1 MAIGKTLLPI
11 QPPVLKYTVDIF
23 TASGTYTKPANLD
36 YAYVF
41 MQSSGGGGG
50 SGRRGAAGSNRGGG
64 LGNPGGNAVLANF
77 LNSDLSATSAV
88 TIGAAGAGGL
98 AITTDNT
105 SGPTPDGLAAGT
117 TSFRSAGFFQV
128 NSPFSSGTLTTT
140 LTTLRG
146 IFTNISISLKPRLV
160 GAFGATNIIGNFS
173 VDDRVRGN
181 TINPFGGQVKVIRD
195 AGSAGGQISIANAQT
210 AGGPLG
216 GFYNTSNFITGSMAG
231 TAAQTAPLQP
241 SVFMTFGEFLNQIFP
256 WFDASDANYNIGR
269 NGLGGGCGD
278 TAGTV
283 AGLAGSQGV
292 GYGAGG
298 GGGGASTNG
307 ANSGAGA
314 AGTSGIVIIIN
325 VLTS

>member
-11 QPPVLKYTVDIF
+11 QPPVPKYTVDIF

-41 MQSSGGGGG
+41 MQSSGGGGA

-64 LGNPGGNAVLANF
+64 PGNSGGNVALANF
-77 LNSDLSATSAV
+77 LNSDLLATELV
-88 TIGAAGAGGL
+88 TIGAVGTGGA
-98 AITTDNT
+98 ARTTDNT
-105 SGPTPDGLAAGT
+105 SGTNGTAAGN
-117 TSFRSAGFFQV
+117 TSFRNATFFNVLSPPAFGSA
-128 NSPFSSGTLTTT
+128 TTT
-140 LTTLRG
+140 ITTLRG
-146 IFTNISISLKPRLV
+146 GTSNVSISLKPKLV
-160 GAFGATNIIGNFS
+160 GAFGATFAIGNIAT
-173 VDDRVRGN
+173 DDRARGN

-195 AGSAGGQISIANAQT
+195 AGSVGGQISSANAQI
-210 AGGPLG
+210 AGGALG
-216 GFYNTSNFITGSMAG
+216 GFYNTSNVLTGAMAR
-231 TAAQTAPLQP
+231 TAAETAPLQP

-256 WFDASDANYNIGR
+256 WFDASDANYDIGR

-283 AGLAGSQGV
+283 AGFAGSQGV

-314 AGTSGIVIIIN
+314 AGTAGIVIIIN

>member
-11 QPPVLKYTVDIF
+11 QPPVPKYTVDIF

-77 LNSDLSATSAV
+77 LNSDLDAEETV
-88 TIGAAGAGGL
+88 TIGAAGTGG
-98 AITTDNT
+98 AAKTTDNT
-105 SGPTPDGLAAGT
+105 SGANGNAAGI
-117 TSFRSAGFFQV
+117 TSFRSTVFFQV
-128 NSPFSSGTLTTT
+128 NSPLTSGTVTTT
-140 LTTLRG
+140 ITTLRG
-146 IFTNISISLKPRLV
+146 IFSNAFTSLKPKLV
-160 GAFGATNIIGNFS
+160 GAFGATFAIGNIAT
-173 VDDRVRGN
+173 DDRARGN
-181 TINPFGGQVKVIRD
+181 CINPLGGQVKTIRD
-195 AGSAGGQISIANAQT
+195 AGSVGGQISSANAQI
-210 AGGPLG
+210 AGGALG
-216 GFYNTSNFITGSMAG
+216 GFYNTSNVLTGAMAG
-231 TAAQTAPLQP
+231 TAAETAASQP

-256 WFDASDANYNIGR
+256 WFDASDANYDIGR

-292 GYGAGG
+292 HYGAGG

-314 AGTSGIVIIIN
+314 AGTAGIVIIIN

>member
-11 QPPVLKYTVDIF
+11 QPPVPKYTVDIF
-23 TASGTYTKPANLD
+23 TSSGTYTKPANLD

-41 MQSSGGGGG
+41 MQSSGGGGA

-64 LGNPGGNAVLANF
+64 GGNPGGNVALANF
-77 LNSDLSATSAV
+77 LNSDLDAEETV
-88 TIGAAGAGGL
+88 TIGAAGAGG
-98 AITTDNT
+98 AAKTTDNT
-105 SGPTPDGLAAGT
+105 SGANGNAAGI
-117 TSFRSAGFFQV
+117 TSFRSTTFFNV
-128 NSPFSSGTLTTT
+128 LSPLSSGTVTTT
-140 LTTLRG
+140 ITTLRG
-146 IFTNISISLKPRLV
+146 ISSNVTISLRPRIV
-160 GAFGATNIIGNFS
+160 GAFGATFIIGNFAA
-173 VDDRVRGN
+173 DDRVRGN
-181 TINPFGGQVKVIRD
+181 TINPIGGQVKVIRD
-195 AGSAGGQISIANAQT
+195 AGSAGGQISSANAQI
-210 AGGPLG
+210 AGGALG
-216 GFYNTSNFITGSMAG
+216 GFYNTSNVLTGSMAG
-231 TAAQTAPLQP
+231 TAAETAPLQP

-256 WFDASDANYNIGR
+256 WFDASDANYDIGR
-269 NGLGGGCGD
+269 NGLGGGCGN

>member
-11 QPPVLKYTVDIF
+11 QPPVPKYTVDIF
-23 TASGTYTKPANLD
+23 TTSGTYTKPANLD

-41 MQSSGGGGG
+41 MQSSGGGGA

-64 LGNPGGNAVLANF
+64 PGNPGGNAVLANF
-77 LNSDLSATSAV
+77 LDSDLSATETV
-88 TIGAAGAGGL
+88 TIGAAGAGG
-98 AITTDNT
+98 AARTTDNT
-105 SGPTPDGLAAGT
+105 SGANGIAAGN
-117 TSFRSAGFFQV
+117 TSFRNATFFNV
-128 NSPFSSGTLTTT
+128 LSPVAFGWITTT
-140 LTTLRG
+140 ITTLRG
-146 IFTNISISLKPRLV
+146 ASSNAFISLKTKLV
-160 GAFGATNIIGNFS
+160 GTFGQTFMIGNFTT
-173 VDDRVRGN
+173 DDRARGN
-181 TINPFGGQVKVIRD
+181 CINPYSGHIKTIRD
-195 AGSAGGQISIANAQT
+195 AASVGGQISSANAQI

-216 GFYNTSNFITGSMAG
+216 GFYNTSNVITGAMAG
-231 TAAQTAPLQP
+231 TAAETAPLQP
-241 SVFMTFGEFLNQIFP
+241 SVFMTYGEFLNQIFP
-256 WFDASDANYNIGR
+256 WFDTSDANYDIGR
-269 NGLGGGCGD
+269 NGLGGGCGN

-283 AGLAGSQGV
+283 AGVAGSQGV

>member
-11 QPPVLKYTVDIF
+11 QPPVPKYTVDIF

-41 MQSSGGGGG
+41 MQSSGGGGA

-64 LGNPGGNAVLANF
+64 PGNPGGNAVLANF
-77 LNSDLSATSAV
+77 LNSDLLATEPV
-88 TIGAAGAGGL
+88 TIGAAGTGG
-98 AITTDNT
+98 AAKTTDNT
-105 SGPTPDGLAAGT
+105 SGANGTVAGN
-117 TSFRSAGFFQV
+117 TSFRNATFFNV
-128 NSPFSSGTLTTT
+128 LSPLSSGTVTTT
-140 LTTLRG
+140 ITTLRSALSNV
-146 IFTNISISLKPRLV
+146 TISLKPRIV
-160 GAFGATNIIGNFS
+160 STFGATFIIGNFAA
-173 VDDRVRGN
+173 DDRVRGN
-181 TINPFGGQVKVIRD
+181 TINPIGGQVKTIRD
-195 AGSAGGQISIANAQT
+195 AGSVGGQISSANAQI

-216 GFYNTSNFITGSMAG
+216 GFYNTSNVLTGAMAG
-231 TAAQTAPLQP
+231 TAAETAPLQP

-256 WFDASDANYNIGR
+256 WFDASDANYDIGR

-283 AGLAGSQGV
+283 AGFAGSQGV

-314 AGTSGIVIIIN
+314 AGTAGIVIIIN

>member
-11 QPPVLKYTVDIF
+11 QPPVPKYTVDIF
-23 TASGTYTKPANLD
+23 TSSGTYTKPANLD

-41 MQSSGGGGG
+41 MQSSGGGGA

-64 LGNPGGNAVLANF
+64 GGNSGGNVALANF
-77 LNSDLSATSAV
+77 LNSDLDAEETV

-98 AITTDNT
+98 AKTTDNT
-105 SGPTPDGLAAGT
+105 SGDSGAIAGN
-117 TSFRSAGFFQV
+117 TSFRNTTFFNV
-128 NSPFSSGTLTTT
+128 LSPLASGTVTTT
-140 LTTLRG
+140 ITTLRG
-146 IFTNISISLKPRLV
+146 ISSNVTISLRPRIV
-160 GAFGATNIIGNFS
+160 GAFGSTTIIGNFAA
-173 VDDRVRGN
+173 DDRVRGN
-181 TINPFGGQVKVIRD
+181 TINPIGGQVKVIRD
-195 AGSAGGQISIANAQT
+195 AGSAGGQISSANAQI
-210 AGGPLG
+210 AGGALG
-216 GFYNTSNFITGSMAG
+216 GFYNTSNVLTGSMAG
-231 TAAQTAPLQP
+231 TAAETAASQP

-256 WFDASDANYNIGR
+256 WFDASDANYDIGR
-269 NGLGGGCGD
+269 NGLGGGCGN

>member
-11 QPPVLKYTVDIF
+11 QPPVPKYTVDIF
-23 TASGTYTKPANLD
+23 TASGTYYKPANLD

-41 MQSSGGGGG
+41 MQSSGGGGA
-50 SGRRGAAGSNRGGG
+50 SGRRGAAGSNRDGGG
-64 LGNPGGNAVLANF
+64 GNPGGNVVLASF
-77 LNSDLSATSAV
+77 LDSDLSATEAV
-88 TIGAAGAGGL
+88 TIGAAGAGG
-98 AITTDNT
+98 AARTTDNT
-105 SGPTPDGLAAGT
+105 SGANGTAAGN
-117 TSFRSAGFFQV
+117 TSFRNATFFNV
-128 NSPFSSGTLTTT
+128 LSPITVGGATT
-140 LTTLRG
+140 LTTLKAS
-146 IFTNISISLKPRLV
+146 TSNVTISLKPRIV
-160 GAFGATNIIGNFS
+160 GTFGATFIIGNFAA
-173 VDDRVRGN
+173 DDRVKGN
-181 TINPFGGQVKVIRD
+181 TINPFSGQVKVIRD
-195 AGSAGGQISIANAQT
+195 AGSAGGQISSANAQI
-210 AGGPLG
+210 AGGPLA
-216 GFYNTSNFITGSMAG
+216 GFYNTSNGLTGAMAG
-231 TAAQTAPLQP
+231 TAAQTAASQP

-256 WFDASDANYNIGR
+256 WFDASDANYYIGR

-292 GYGAGG
+292 HYGAGG

>member
-11 QPPVLKYTVDIF
+11 QPPVPKYTVDIF

-41 MQSSGGGGG
+41 MQSSGGGGA
-50 SGRRGAAGSNRGGG
+50 SGRRGATNSNRGGG
-64 LGNPGGNAVLANF
+64 QGNPGGNVALASF
-77 LNSDLSATSAV
+77 LDSDLSATETV
-88 TIGAAGAGGL
+88 TIGATGAGGA

-105 SGPTPDGLAAGT
+105 TGANGTTAGN
-117 TSFRSAGFFQV
+117 TSFRNDTFFNV
-128 NSPFSSGTLTTT
+128 LAPITTGGSTVLTG
-140 LTTLRG
+140 LRG
-146 IFTNISISLKPRLV
+146 SFSNVTISLKPKLV
-160 GAFGATNIIGNFS
+160 GAFGSIFIIGN
-173 VDDRVRGN
+173 VAADDRVRGN
-181 TINPFGGQVKVIRD
+181 TINPLGGQVKTIRD
-195 AGSAGGQISIANAQT
+195 GGSAGGQISSANAQI

-216 GFYNTSNFITGSMAG
+216 GFYNTSNVITGAMAG
-231 TAAQTAPLQP
+231 TAAQTAAPQP

-256 WFDASDANYNIGR
+256 WFDASDANYDIGR
-269 NGLGGGCGD
+269 NGLGGGCGN

-314 AGTSGIVIIIN
+314 AGTAGIVIIIN

>member
-11 QPPVLKYTVDIF
+11 QPPVPKYTVDIF

-41 MQSSGGGGG
+41 MQSSGGGGA
-50 SGRRGAAGSNRGGG
+50 SGRRGATNSNRGGG
-64 LGNPGGNAVLANF
+64 QGNPGGNVALASF
-77 LNSDLSATSAV
+77 LDSDLSATETV
-88 TIGAAGAGGL
+88 TIGAAGTGGL
-98 AITTDNT
+98 AKTTDNT
-105 SGPTPDGLAAGT
+105 SGANGTAAGN
-117 TSFRSAGFFQV
+117 TSFRNTAFFNV
-128 NSPFSSGTLTTT
+128 LSPLSSGTVTTT
-140 LTTLRG
+140 ITTLRSALSNV
-146 IFTNISISLKPRLV
+146 TISLKPRLV
-160 GAFGATNIIGNFS
+160 GAFGATFVIGNFTA
-173 VDDRVRGN
+173 DDRVRGN
-181 TINPFGGQVKVIRD
+181 TINPFGGQVKTIRD
-195 AGSAGGQISIANAQT
+195 AGSVGGQISSANAQI

-216 GFYNTSNFITGSMAG
+216 GFYNTSNVLTGAMAG
-231 TAAQTAPLQP
+231 TAAETAASQP

-256 WFDASDANYNIGR
+256 WFDAADANYNIGR
-269 NGLGGGCGD
+269 NGLGGGCGN

-292 GYGAGG
+292 HYGAGG

-314 AGTSGIVIIIN
+314 AGTAGIVIIIN

>member
-11 QPPVLKYTVDIF
+11 QPPVPKYTVDIF

-64 LGNPGGNAVLANF
+64 LGNPGGNVALANF
-77 LNSDLSATSAV
+77 LNSDLSATETV
-88 TIGAAGAGGL
+88 TIGAAGAGGA
-98 AITTDNT
+98 AISANNT
-105 SGPTPDGLAAGT
+105 NGANGLAAGN
-117 TSFRSAGFFQV
+117 TSFRSAVFFNV
-128 NSPFSSGTLTTT
+128 LSPLVSGTITNTI
-140 LTTLRG
+140 TTLRG
-146 IFTNISISLKPRLV
+146 SLSNVTCSSIKPRIV
-160 GAFGATNIIGNFS
+160 GTFGATFTIGNFAT
-173 VDDRVRGN
+173 DDRARGN
-181 TINPFGGQVKVIRD
+181 CINPLIGQVKTIRD
-195 AGSAGGQISIANAQT
+195 AGSAGGQISSANAQT

-216 GFYNTSNFITGSMAG
+216 GFYNTSNALTGAMAG
-231 TAAQTAPLQP
+231 TAAETAASQP

-256 WFDASDANYNIGR
+256 WFDAADANYNIGR
-269 NGLGGGCGD
+269 NGLGGGCGN

-292 GYGAGG
+292 HYGAGG

-314 AGTSGIVIIIN
+314 AGTAGIVIIIN

>member
-11 QPPVLKYTVDIF
+11 QPPVPKYTVDIF

-41 MQSSGGGGG
+41 MQSSGGGGA

-64 LGNPGGNAVLANF
+64 LGNPGGNVALANF
-77 LNSDLSATSAV
+77 LNSDLSATETV
-88 TIGAAGAGGL
+88 TIGATGAGGA

-105 SGPTPDGLAAGT
+105 TGANGTTAGN
-117 TSFRSAGFFQV
+117 TSFRNDTFFNV
-128 NSPFSSGTLTTT
+128 LSPITTGGATVLTG
-140 LTTLRG
+140 LRG
-146 IFTNISISLKPRLV
+146 SFSNVTISLKPKLV
-160 GAFGATNIIGNFS
+160 GAFGSIFIIGN
-173 VDDRVRGN
+173 VAADDRVRGN
-181 TINPFGGQVKVIRD
+181 TINPLGGQVKTIRD
-195 AGSAGGQISIANAQT
+195 GGSAGGQISSANSQI

-216 GFYNTSNFITGSMAG
+216 GFYNTSNVLTGAMAG
-231 TAAQTAPLQP
+231 TAAETAPTQP

-256 WFDASDANYNIGR
+256 WFDASDANYDIGR

-283 AGLAGSQGV
+283 AGFAGSQGV

-314 AGTSGIVIIIN
+314 AGTAGIVIIIN